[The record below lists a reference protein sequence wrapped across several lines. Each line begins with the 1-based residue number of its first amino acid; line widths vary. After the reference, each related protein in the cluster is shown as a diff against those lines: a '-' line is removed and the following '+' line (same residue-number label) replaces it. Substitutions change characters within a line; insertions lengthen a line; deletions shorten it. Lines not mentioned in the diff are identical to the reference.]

1 MIAGDCEETQLNYEQ
16 ETIRMKKETKELLRV
31 LGVAFLLMMA
41 VPLVYRVVIHF
52 WPPEEKPRRTISQF
66 FEERGLQEQ
75 IEKYG
80 MHPFELNV
88 LDMCRTICE
97 KTVSL
102 LRYSFTANPVVG
114 LRKKIRHF
122 YDLHFLLRTIEGK
135 EYLHGD
141 FIRHLQE
148 LIRHDQ
154 AMFEEPEG
162 WNTAPAISAPLL
174 NNFDKLWQELSST
187 YEHELG
193 MLAYKPI
200 PPANEIKASMSGFID
215 FLKSNI
221 E

>member
-1 MIAGDCEETQLNYEQ
+1 MFGNKGTDGLLYADRTPLPNYY
-16 ETIRMKKETKELLRV
+16 ELRHNY
-31 LGVAFLLMMA
+31 A
-41 VPLVYRVVIHF
+41 
-52 WPPEEKPRRTISQF
+52 
-66 FEERGLQEQ
+66 
-75 IEKYG
+75 
-80 MHPFELNV
+80 
-88 LDMCRTICE
+88 LD
-97 KTVSL
+97 
-102 LRYSFTANPVVG
+102 
-114 LRKKIRHF
+114 
-122 YDLHFLLRTIEGK
+122 YDE
-135 EYLHGD
+135 D